1 MPVLREGAS
10 TRAISGSG
18 LILALSIT
26 AGGLTTLGWAT
37 DGWTTWTAEAARRR
51 ALLDPPASL
60 PDVAVQRET
69 GSLLNLHD
77 FDEPVLVLDFIFTRC
92 TAACMMMGYRFSQL
106 QSMLASGGHAER
118 VQFLSISFD
127 HDHDGPEQLSAYLSR
142 FSPEPGSWSALKITN
157 RRDLDELLDNLGVI
171 VLPEPDLGY
180 VHNAAIYLVRDH
192 EIVGIYDIDDTAEII
207 RHITSL
213 I

>member
-1 MPVLREGAS
+1 MRPWVSL
-10 TRAISGSG
+10 
-18 LILALSIT
+18 LLALGIT
-26 AGGLTTLGWAT
+26 AGGLATLGWAT
-37 DGWTTWTAEAARRR
+37 DGWTTWTAETARRR
-51 ALLDPPASL
+51 ALLSGHTSL

-69 GSLLNLHD
+69 GRLASLHD
-77 FDEPVLVLDFIFTRC
+77 FDQPVLVLDFIFTRC
-92 TAACMMMGYRFSQL
+92 TTACMMMGYRFSQL
-106 QSMLASGGHAER
+106 QSMLASAGHAER

-142 FSPEPGSWSALKITN
+142 FSPEPGSWSALKITD
-157 RRDLDELLDNLGVI
+157 RQALDELLDGLGVI

-180 VHNAAIYLVRDH
+180 VHNTAIYLARDH
-192 EIVGIYDIDDTAEII
+192 EIVGIYDVDDTDEIV